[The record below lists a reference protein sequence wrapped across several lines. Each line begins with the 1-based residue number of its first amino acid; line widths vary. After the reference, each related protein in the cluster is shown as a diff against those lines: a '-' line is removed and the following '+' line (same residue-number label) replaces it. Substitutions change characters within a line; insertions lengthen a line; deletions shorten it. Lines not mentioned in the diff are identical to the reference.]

1 MTKQKIFAILPFVL
15 VGFVL
20 LAQTCF
26 AVDIGSQ
33 LSKAGQG
40 AYGADMEGTTSL
52 PGMIGAII
60 KVVLGMLGVILVI
73 ILTYAGFL
81 YMTAGGDTKQLGKA
95 KDLMRNGI
103 IGIIIVVGAYAITD
117 FVITRMAGVVAPTR

>member
-40 AYGADMEGTTSL
+40 AYGADMSGTTSL
-52 PGMIGAII
+52 PAMIGAIV
-60 KVVLGMLGVILVI
+60 KVVLGMLGIILVI
-73 ILTYAGFL
+73 IIIYAGYL
-81 YMTAGGDTKQLGKA
+81 YMTAGGDTKQLTKA
-95 KDLMRNGI
+95 KDFLKNAI

-117 FVITRMAGVVAPTR
+117 FVVTKMAGVISPTR